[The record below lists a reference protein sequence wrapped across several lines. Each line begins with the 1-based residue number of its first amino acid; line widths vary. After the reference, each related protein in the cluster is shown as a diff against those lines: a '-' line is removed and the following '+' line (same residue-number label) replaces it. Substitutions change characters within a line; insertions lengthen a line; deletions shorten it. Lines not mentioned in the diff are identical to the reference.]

1 MDGDN
6 AWVPRHP
13 AGGTRLTQEAAP
25 LSIGVELTFVDLDGH
40 QAVQRLLP
48 RLPDDSE
55 AAAGERAP
63 VRHTRDHWRNRG
75 SHANQDSSDSA
86 LPGAYTTSLADNV
99 RPVGR
104 SVYVASP
111 EGLTGKSAVALG
123 LLDALTREV
132 GSVGVFRPLTTAG
145 SGGDDIDLI
154 VDLLV
159 NQPGISQSYDE
170 AIGVTYEAARRDA
183 DEALHVIVERF
194 GQLTDRFEVILVVGS
209 DYADVATGTEL
220 SFNAKIAA
228 NLASPVVLVVHG
240 RGRSPEQIRAAAES
254 GITELRAN
262 HAQTVAVI
270 ANRVDHDAA
279 DGVRTALAD
288 LHGVVTAAIPESPL
302 LSAPTFRALVE
313 AADGEL
319 VLGSEAWMDRE
330 ALEVIVAAMSLPHVL
345 DRLTLDVAVIAPSDR
360 TDLIPGLMLA
370 HQSGTFPA
378 LAGILLTGGYEM
390 PETIRR
396 LSEGV
401 QQDLPIALTELGT
414 FTTAERVMRVR
425 GPITKDSSR
434 KIETAH
440 REFAEQVDQAAL
452 LRAID
457 VSGSQVRT
465 PLMFEYQLMERARAD
480 RQRIVLPESEDDRIL
495 EAAAILLRRGV
506 ADLTLLGDETK
517 VRARASALG
526 LDLDEASIV
535 SPFDADLVE
544 QFAAAYAEA
553 RAHKGMTVERAREI
567 VTDISYFGT
576 LMVHLGLADGMV
588 SGAVNTTAH
597 TIRPALEFVKTRPGV
612 STVSSVFLMCLADR
626 VLVYGDCAVI
636 PEPTT
641 EQLADIAISSAET
654 AQQFGI
660 EPRVAMLSYSTGTS
674 GSGADVEK
682 VRAATAL
689 VAERSPDLL
698 LEGPIQYDAA
708 VDPEVARTKLPDS
721 PVAGRATVFIFPDLN
736 TGNNTYKAVQRS
748 ANAVAIGPVLQG
760 LRKPVNDLSRGAL
773 ISDIVNTVAI
783 TAVQAQAIKQA
794 ERPQPA
800 AARSPG

>member
-1 MDGDN
+1 MI
-6 AWVPRHP
+6 AH
-13 AGGTRLTQEAAP
+13 A
-25 LSIGVELTFVDLDGH
+25 SF
-40 QAVQRLLP
+40 
-48 RLPDDSE
+48 S
-55 AAAGERAP
+55 P
-63 VRHTRDHWRNRG
+63 V
-75 SHANQDSSDSA
+75 S
-86 LPGAYTTSLADNV
+86 
-99 RPVGR
+99 R

-132 GSVGVFRPLTTAG
+132 GSVGVFRPLTTVGAG
-145 SGGDDIDLI
+145 GEVDLV

-159 NQPGISQSYDE
+159 SQPGIKQTYEE
-170 AIGVTYEAARRDA
+170 ALGVTYEAARENA

-194 GQLTDRFEVILVVGS
+194 GQLTDRFEVIVVVGS
-209 DYADVATGTEL
+209 DFADVSTGTEL

-228 NLASPVVLVVHG
+228 NLGSPVVLVVHG
-240 RGRSPEQIRAAAES
+240 RERTPEQIRSAADGAL
-254 GITELRAN
+254 TELRSN
-262 HAQTVAVI
+262 HAQPVAVI
-270 ANRVDHDAA
+270 ANRVDPDQA
-279 DGVRTALAD
+279 GEVRAALAGLPD
-288 LHGVVTAAIPESPL
+288 LVIAAIGENPV
-302 LSAPTFRALVE
+302 LSAPTFRALAA
-313 AADGEL
+313 AADADL
-319 VLGSEAWMDRE
+319 VLGSESWMDRE
-330 ALEVIVAAMSLPHVL
+330 SLGLIVAAMSLPNVL
-345 DRLTLDVAVIAPSDR
+345 DRLRPDVTVIAPSDR

-378 LAGILLTGGYEM
+378 LAGILLTGGYQL
-390 PETIRR
+390 PDTIRR

-401 QQDLPIALTELGT
+401 HQDLPIALTELGT
-414 FTTAERVMRVR
+414 FTTAERLMRVR
-425 GPITKDSSR
+425 GPMTKESTN
-434 KIETAH
+434 KIESARRT
-440 REFAEQVDQAAL
+440 FAEEVDQAAL
-452 LRAID
+452 LAAID
-457 VSGSQVRT
+457 VSGSEVRT

-480 RQRIVLPESEDDRIL
+480 RKHIVLPESQDDRIL

-506 ADLTLLGDETK
+506 ADLTLLGEETK
-517 VRARASALG
+517 VRARGSALG
-526 LDLDEASIV
+526 LDLDRAKII
-535 SPFDADLVE
+535 SPRDPVLVE
-544 QFAAAYAEA
+544 QFATAYAQA

-576 LMVHLGLADGMV
+576 MMVHLGLADGMV

-612 STVSSVFLMCLADR
+612 NTVSSVFLMCLADR

-641 EQLADIAISSAET
+641 EQLADIAVSSAET

-689 VAERSPDLL
+689 VAERAPGLA

-708 VDPEVARTKLPDS
+708 IDPGVARTKLPDS
-721 PVAGRATVFIFPDLN
+721 AVAGRATVFIFPDLN

-748 ANAVAIGPVLQG
+748 AHAVAIGPVLQG

-773 ISDIVNTVAI
+773 VEDIVNTVAI
-783 TAVQAQAIKQA
+783 TAVQAQGL
-794 ERPQPA
+794 
-800 AARSPG
+800 SS

>member
-1 MDGDN
+1 M
-6 AWVPRHP
+6 
-13 AGGTRLTQEAAP
+13 
-25 LSIGVELTFVDLDGH
+25 S
-40 QAVQRLLP
+40 
-48 RLPDDSE
+48 
-55 AAAGERAP
+55 
-63 VRHTRDHWRNRG
+63 
-75 SHANQDSSDSA
+75 
-86 LPGAYTTSLADNV
+86 
-99 RPVGR
+99 R

-132 GSVGVFRPLTTAG
+132 GSVGVFRPLTTSG
-145 SGGDDIDLI
+145 SSSDDIDLI
-154 VDLLV
+154 VDLLI

-170 AIGVTYEAARRDA
+170 AIGVTYEAAREDA

-194 GQLTDRFEVILVVGS
+194 GQLTDRFDVIMVVGS
-209 DYADVATGTEL
+209 DYTDVATGTEL

-228 NLASPVVLVVHG
+228 NLGSPVVLVVHG
-240 RGRSPEQIRAAAES
+240 RERSPEQIRAAAAS
-254 GITELRAN
+254 AIAELRAN

-270 ANRVDHDAA
+270 ANRVDHEAA
-279 DGVRTALAD
+279 DAIRMALAD
-288 LHGVVTAAIPESPL
+288 LEDIVTAAIPESPL

-319 VLGSEAWMDRE
+319 VLGSQAWMDRE
-330 ALEVIVAAMSLPHVL
+330 ALELIVAAMSLPHVL
-345 DRLTLDVAVIAPSDR
+345 DRLIPDVAVIAPSDR

-378 LAGILLTGGYEM
+378 LAGILLTGGYEI
-390 PETIRR
+390 PETIQR

-401 QQDLPIALTELGT
+401 QQDLPIAMTDLGT
-414 FTTAERVMRVR
+414 FTTAERLMRVR

-440 REFAEQVDQAAL
+440 RVFAEQVDQAAL
-452 LRAID
+452 LSAID
-457 VSGSQVRT
+457 VPGSEVRT
-465 PLMFEYQLMERARAD
+465 PLMFEYQLMQRARAD
-480 RQRIVLPESEDDRIL
+480 RQRIVLPESQDDRIL

-506 ADLTLLGDETK
+506 ADLTLLGEENK

-526 LDLDEASIV
+526 LDLDDASIV
-535 SPFDADLVE
+535 SPLDPDLVE
-544 QFAAAYAEA
+544 KFAVAYADA

-597 TIRPALEFVKTRPGV
+597 TIRPALEFIKTRPGV

-641 EQLADIAISSAET
+641 EQLADIAVSSAET
-654 AQQFGI
+654 ARQFGI

-689 VAERSPDLL
+689 VAERAPDLQ

-708 VDPEVARTKLPDS
+708 VDLEVARTKLPDS
-721 PVAGRATVFIFPDLN
+721 SVAGRATVFIFPDLN

-748 ANAVAIGPVLQG
+748 AHAIAIGPVLQG

-773 ISDIVNTVAI
+773 VSDIVNTVAI
-783 TAVQAQAIKQA
+783 TAVQAQAIKQ
-794 ERPQPA
+794 PQPA
-800 AARSPG
+800 EAAATGSPA

>member
-1 MDGDN
+1 M
-6 AWVPRHP
+6 
-13 AGGTRLTQEAAP
+13 
-25 LSIGVELTFVDLDGH
+25 
-40 QAVQRLLP
+40 
-48 RLPDDSE
+48 
-55 AAAGERAP
+55 
-63 VRHTRDHWRNRG
+63 
-75 SHANQDSSDSA
+75 
-86 LPGAYTTSLADNV
+86 TTSLADNV
-99 RPVGR
+99 SVVGR

-132 GSVGVFRPLTTAG
+132 GSVGVFRPLTTAD

-159 NQPGISQSYDE
+159 NQPGISQTYDE
-170 AIGVTYEAARRDA
+170 AIGVTYEAARQDA

-209 DYADVATGTEL
+209 DYTDVATGTEL

-228 NLASPVVLVVHG
+228 NLGSPVVLVVHG
-240 RGRSPEQIRAAAES
+240 RERTPEQIRAAAHS
-254 GITELRAN
+254 AIAELRAN

-270 ANRVDHDAA
+270 ANRVEPDAA
-279 DGVRTALAD
+279 DAVRQALGD
-288 LHGVVTAAIPESPL
+288 LEDVVTAAIPESPL

-313 AADGEL
+313 AADGQL
-319 VLGSEAWMDRE
+319 VLGSQTWMDRE
-330 ALEVIVAAMSLPHVL
+330 ALGVIVAAMSLPHVL
-345 DRLTLDVAVIAPSDR
+345 DRLVPDVAVIAASDR
-360 TDLIPGLMLA
+360 TDLLPGLMLA

-401 QQDLPIALTELGT
+401 QQHLPIALTELGT

-440 REFAEQVDQAAL
+440 RAFAERVDQAAL
-452 LRAID
+452 LAAID
-457 VSGSQVRT
+457 ISGSQVRT

-480 RQRIVLPESEDDRIL
+480 RQRIVLPESQDDRIL

-506 ADLTLLGDETK
+506 ADLTLLGEENN
-517 VRARASALG
+517 VHARASALG

-544 QFAAAYAEA
+544 KFAAAYAEA

-576 LMVHLGLADGMV
+576 LMVYLGLADGMV
-588 SGAVNTTAH
+588 SGAMNTTAH
-597 TIRPALEFVKTRPGV
+597 TIRPALEFIKTKPGV

-682 VRAATAL
+682 VRSATAL
-689 VAERSPDLL
+689 VAGRSPDLL

-721 PVAGRATVFIFPDLN
+721 RVAGRATVFIFPDLN

-794 ERPQPA
+794 EPSQPTA
-800 AARSPG
+800 AGGPE

>member
-1 MDGDN
+1 
-6 AWVPRHP
+6 
-13 AGGTRLTQEAAP
+13 
-25 LSIGVELTFVDLDGH
+25 
-40 QAVQRLLP
+40 
-48 RLPDDSE
+48 
-55 AAAGERAP
+55 
-63 VRHTRDHWRNRG
+63 
-75 SHANQDSSDSA
+75 
-86 LPGAYTTSLADNV
+86 
-99 RPVGR
+99 VGR

-159 NQPGISQSYDE
+159 NQPGISQTYDE
-170 AIGVTYEAARRDA
+170 AIGVTYEAARQDA

-209 DYADVATGTEL
+209 DYTDVATGTEL

-228 NLASPVVLVVHG
+228 NLGSPVVLVVHG
-240 RGRSPEQIRAAAES
+240 RERSPEQIRAAAHS
-254 GITELRAN
+254 AIAELRAN

-270 ANRVDHDAA
+270 ANRVEHEAA
-279 DGVRTALAD
+279 DAVRQALGD
-288 LHGVVTAAIPESPL
+288 LEDVVTAAIPESPL

-313 AADGEL
+313 AADGDL
-319 VLGSEAWMDRE
+319 VLGSQTWMDRE
-330 ALEVIVAAMSLPHVL
+330 ALGVIVAAMSLPHVL
-345 DRLTLDVAVIAPSDR
+345 DRLVPDVAVIAASDR
-360 TDLIPGLMLA
+360 TDLLPGLMLA

-401 QQDLPIALTELGT
+401 QQHLPIALTELGT
-414 FTTAERVMRVR
+414 FTTAERVVRVR

-440 REFAEQVDQAAL
+440 RAFAERVDQAAL
-452 LRAID
+452 LAAID
-457 VSGSQVRT
+457 ISGSQVRT

-480 RQRIVLPESEDDRIL
+480 RQRIVLPESQDDRIL

-506 ADLTLLGDETK
+506 ADLTLLGEENN

-544 QFAAAYAEA
+544 TFAAAYAEA
-553 RAHKGMTVERAREI
+553 RAHKGMTVERAREV

-576 LMVHLGLADGMV
+576 LMVQLGRADGMV

-597 TIRPALEFVKTRPGV
+597 TIRPALEFIKTKPGV

-660 EPRVAMLSYSTGTS
+660 EPRVAMLSYSTGAS

-721 PVAGRATVFIFPDLN
+721 RVAGRATVFIFPDLN

-783 TAVQAQAIKQA
+783 TAVQAQAIKQTELSQPTA
-794 ERPQPA
+794 AGRP
-800 AARSPG
+800 G

>member
-1 MDGDN
+1 
-6 AWVPRHP
+6 
-13 AGGTRLTQEAAP
+13 LE
-25 LSIGVELTFVDLDGH
+25 
-40 QAVQRLLP
+40 
-48 RLPDDSE
+48 
-55 AAAGERAP
+55 
-63 VRHTRDHWRNRG
+63 
-75 SHANQDSSDSA
+75 
-86 LPGAYTTSLADNV
+86 DNV
-99 RPVGR
+99 GCVSR
-104 SVYVASP
+104 SVYIASP
-111 EGLTGKSAVALG
+111 EGFTGKSAVALG

-132 GSVGVFRPLTTAG
+132 GSVGVFRPLTTTG
-145 SGGDDIDLI
+145 SDSDDLDLI

-159 NQPGISQSYDE
+159 NQPGISQIYDE
-170 AIGVTYEAARRDA
+170 AIGVTYDAARENA

-194 GQLTDRFEVILVVGS
+194 GQLNDRFDVILVIGS
-209 DYADVATGTEL
+209 DYTDVATGTEL

-228 NLASPVVLVVHG
+228 NLGSPVVLVVHG
-240 RGRSPEQIRAAAES
+240 RERTPEQIRAAAES
-254 GITELRAN
+254 AIAELRAN
-262 HAQTVAVI
+262 HAHTVAVI

-279 DGVRTALAD
+279 EVIRATLKELPD
-288 LHGVVTAAIPESPL
+288 VVTAAIPESPL
-302 LSAPTFRALVE
+302 LSAPTFRALAE
-313 AADGEL
+313 AAEAQL
-319 VLGSEAWMDRE
+319 VLGSETWMDRE
-330 ALEVIVAAMSLPHVL
+330 VLGVIVAAMSLPHVL
-345 DRLTLDVAVIAPSDR
+345 DRLVADAAVIAPSDR

-370 HQSGTFPA
+370 HQSGTFPP
-378 LAGILLTGGYEM
+378 LAGILLTGGYQF
-390 PETIRR
+390 PDSIRR

-401 QQDLPIALTELGT
+401 QQSLPIALTDLGT
-414 FTTAERVMRVR
+414 FTTAERLMRVR

-434 KIETAH
+434 KIENAH
-440 REFAEQVDQAAL
+440 RVFAEQVDQAAL
-452 LRAID
+452 LAAID
-457 VSGSQVRT
+457 VSASDVRT

-506 ADLTLLGDETK
+506 ADLILLGDETQ
-517 VRARASALG
+517 VRARASTLG

-535 SPFDADLVE
+535 SPLDTELVE
-544 QFAAAYAEA
+544 KFAAAYAEA

-576 LMVHLGLADGMV
+576 MMVHLGLADGMV

-597 TIRPALEFVKTRPGV
+597 TIRPALEFVKTKPGV

-641 EQLADIAISSAET
+641 EQLADIAVSSSDT

-689 VAERSPDLL
+689 VAERAPHLL

-708 VDPEVARTKLPDS
+708 VDPDVARTKLPNS
-721 PVAGRATVFIFPDLN
+721 AVAGRATVFIFPDLN

-748 ANAVAIGPVLQG
+748 AHAIAIGPVLQG

-773 ISDIVNTVAI
+773 VSDIVSTVAI
-783 TAVQAQAIKQA
+783 TAVQAQALNQT
-794 ERPQPA
+794 EPA
-800 AARSPG
+800 GSPA

>member
-1 MDGDN
+1 M
-6 AWVPRHP
+6 
-13 AGGTRLTQEAAP
+13 
-25 LSIGVELTFVDLDGH
+25 
-40 QAVQRLLP
+40 
-48 RLPDDSE
+48 
-55 AAAGERAP
+55 
-63 VRHTRDHWRNRG
+63 
-75 SHANQDSSDSA
+75 
-86 LPGAYTTSLADNV
+86 
-99 RPVGR
+99 GR

-132 GSVGVFRPLTTAG
+132 GAVGVFRPLTTAG
-145 SGGDDIDLI
+145 SNGDDIDLI

-170 AIGVTYEAARRDA
+170 AIGVTYEAARQDA

-240 RGRSPEQIRAAAES
+240 RDRSPEQIRAAAES
-254 GITELRAN
+254 AITELRAN

-279 DGVRTALAD
+279 DVIRTALAD
-288 LHGVVTAAIPESPL
+288 LDEVVTAAIPESPL

-319 VLGSEAWMDRE
+319 VLGSQAWMDRE
-330 ALEVIVAAMSLPHVL
+330 AMSVIVAAMSLPHVL
-345 DRLTLDVAVIAPSDR
+345 DRLVPDVAVIAASDR

-401 QQDLPIALTELGT
+401 QQDLPIAATELGT

-440 REFAEQVDQAAL
+440 RVFAEQVDQKTL
-452 LRAID
+452 LAAID
-457 VSGSQVRT
+457 VSGSEVRT
-465 PLMFEYQLMERARAD
+465 PLMFEYQLMGRARAD

-506 ADLTLLGDETK
+506 ADLTLLGDENK

-544 QFAAAYAEA
+544 KFAAAYAEA

-588 SGAVNTTAH
+588 SGAVHTTAH
-597 TIRPALEFVKTRPGV
+597 TIRPALEFVKTKPGV
-612 STVSSVFLMCLADR
+612 NTVSSVFLMCLADR

-708 VDPEVARTKLPDS
+708 VDLEVARTKLPGS
-721 PVAGRATVFIFPDLN
+721 SVAGRATVFIFPDLN

-794 ERPQPA
+794 QPSEPATAGSPQ
-800 AARSPG
+800 

>member
-1 MDGDN
+1 M
-6 AWVPRHP
+6 
-13 AGGTRLTQEAAP
+13 E
-25 LSIGVELTFVDLDGH
+25 
-40 QAVQRLLP
+40 
-48 RLPDDSE
+48 
-55 AAAGERAP
+55 
-63 VRHTRDHWRNRG
+63 
-75 SHANQDSSDSA
+75 
-86 LPGAYTTSLADNV
+86 DNV
-99 RPVGR
+99 GCVSR
-104 SVYVASP
+104 SVYIASP
-111 EGLTGKSAVALG
+111 EGFTGKSAVALG

-132 GSVGVFRPLTTAG
+132 GSVGVFRPLTTTG
-145 SGGDDIDLI
+145 SDSDDLDLI

-159 NQPGISQSYDE
+159 NQPGISQIYDE
-170 AIGVTYEAARRDA
+170 AIGVTYDAAREDA

-194 GQLTDRFEVILVVGS
+194 GQLNDRFDVILVIGS
-209 DYADVATGTEL
+209 DYTDVATGTEL

-228 NLASPVVLVVHG
+228 NLGSPVVLVVHG
-240 RGRSPEQIRAAAES
+240 RERTPEQIRAAAES
-254 GITELRAN
+254 AIAELRAN
-262 HAQTVAVI
+262 HAHTVAVI

-279 DGVRTALAD
+279 EVIRATLKEMPD
-288 LHGVVTAAIPESPL
+288 VVTAAIPESPL

-313 AADGEL
+313 AAEAQL
-319 VLGSEAWMDRE
+319 VLGSETWMDRE
-330 ALEVIVAAMSLPHVL
+330 VLGVIVAAMSLPHVL
-345 DRLTLDVAVIAPSDR
+345 DRLVADAAVIAPSDR

-370 HQSGTFPA
+370 HQSGTFPP
-378 LAGILLTGGYEM
+378 LAGILLTGGYQF
-390 PETIRR
+390 PDSIRR

-401 QQDLPIALTELGT
+401 QQSLPIALTDLGT
-414 FTTAERVMRVR
+414 FTTAERLMRVR

-434 KIETAH
+434 KIENAH
-440 REFAEQVDQAAL
+440 RVFAEQVDQAAL
-452 LRAID
+452 LAAID
-457 VSGSQVRT
+457 VSASDVRT

-506 ADLTLLGDETK
+506 ADLILLGDETQ
-517 VRARASALG
+517 VRARASTLG

-535 SPFDADLVE
+535 SPLDTELVE
-544 QFAAAYAEA
+544 KFAVAYAEA

-576 LMVHLGLADGMV
+576 MMVHLGLADGMV

-597 TIRPALEFVKTRPGV
+597 TIRPALEFVKTKPGV

-641 EQLADIAISSAET
+641 EQLADIAVSSSDT

-689 VAERSPDLL
+689 VAERAPHLL

-708 VDPEVARTKLPDS
+708 VDPDVARTKLPNS
-721 PVAGRATVFIFPDLN
+721 AVAGRATVFIFPDLN

-748 ANAVAIGPVLQG
+748 AHAIAIGPVLQG

-773 ISDIVNTVAI
+773 VSDIVSTVAI
-783 TAVQAQAIKQA
+783 TAVQAQALKQT
-794 ERPQPA
+794 QPA
-800 AARSPG
+800 GGPA

>member
-1 MDGDN
+1 
-6 AWVPRHP
+6 V
-13 AGGTRLTQEAAP
+13 
-25 LSIGVELTFVDLDGH
+25 S
-40 QAVQRLLP
+40 
-48 RLPDDSE
+48 
-55 AAAGERAP
+55 
-63 VRHTRDHWRNRG
+63 
-75 SHANQDSSDSA
+75 
-86 LPGAYTTSLADNV
+86 
-99 RPVGR
+99 R

-132 GSVGVFRPLTTAG
+132 GSVGVFRPLTTA
-145 SGGDDIDLI
+145 SSTSDDIDLI

-170 AIGVTYEAARRDA
+170 AIGVTYEAARADA
-183 DEALHVIVERF
+183 DEALHIIVERF
-194 GQLTDRFEVILVVGS
+194 GQLTDRFDVIMVVGS
-209 DYADVATGTEL
+209 DYTDVATGTEL

-228 NLASPVVLVVHG
+228 NLGSPVVLVVHG
-240 RGRSPEQIRAAAES
+240 RERSPEQIRAAADS
-254 GITELRAN
+254 AIAELRAN
-262 HAQTVAVI
+262 HVQTVAVI
-270 ANRVDHDAA
+270 ANRVDHDATEA
-279 DGVRTALAD
+279 IRTALAD
-288 LHGVVTAAIPESPL
+288 LDDMVTAAIPESPL

-319 VLGSEAWMDRE
+319 VLGSQAWMDRE
-330 ALEVIVAAMSLPHVL
+330 ALGLIVAAMSLPHVL
-345 DRLTLDVAVIAPSDR
+345 ERLIPDVAVIAPSDR

-378 LAGILLTGGYEM
+378 LAGILLTGGYEI
-390 PETIRR
+390 PGTIRR

-401 QQDLPIALTELGT
+401 QQDLPLAMTDLGT
-414 FTTAERVMRVR
+414 FTTAEKLMRVR

-440 REFAEQVDQAAL
+440 RVFAEQVDAAAL
-452 LRAID
+452 LSAID
-457 VSGSQVRT
+457 VSGSEVRT
-465 PLMFEYQLMERARAD
+465 PLMFEYQLTERARAD

-506 ADLTLLGDETK
+506 ADLTLLGEENK

-535 SPFDADLVE
+535 SPVNPDLVDE
-544 QFAAAYAEA
+544 FAAAYAGA

-597 TIRPALEFVKTRPGV
+597 TIRPALEFIKTKPGV

-641 EQLADIAISSAET
+641 EQLADIALSSAET

-660 EPRVAMLSYSTGTS
+660 EPRLAMLSYSTGTS

-689 VAERSPDLL
+689 VAERAPDLL

-721 PVAGRATVFIFPDLN
+721 LVAGRATVFIFPDLN

-748 ANAVAIGPVLQG
+748 AHAIAIGPVLQG

-773 ISDIVNTVAI
+773 VSDIVNTVAI
-783 TAVQAQAIKQA
+783 TAVQAQAIKQS
-794 ERPQPA
+794 QPA
-800 AARSPG
+800 ESAAAGSPS

>member
-1 MDGDN
+1 M
-6 AWVPRHP
+6 
-13 AGGTRLTQEAAP
+13 
-25 LSIGVELTFVDLDGH
+25 
-40 QAVQRLLP
+40 
-48 RLPDDSE
+48 
-55 AAAGERAP
+55 
-63 VRHTRDHWRNRG
+63 
-75 SHANQDSSDSA
+75 
-86 LPGAYTTSLADNV
+86 
-99 RPVGR
+99 GR

-132 GSVGVFRPLTTAG
+132 GAVGVFRPLTTAG
-145 SGGDDIDLI
+145 SNGDDIDLI

-159 NQPGISQSYDE
+159 NQSGISQSYDE
-170 AIGVTYEAARRDA
+170 AIGVTYEAARQDA

-240 RGRSPEQIRAAAES
+240 RDRSPEQIRAAAES
-254 GITELRAN
+254 AITELRAN

-279 DGVRTALAD
+279 DAVRTALAD
-288 LHGVVTAAIPESPL
+288 LDDVVTAAIPESPL

-319 VLGSEAWMDRE
+319 VLGSQAWMDRE
-330 ALEVIVAAMSLPHVL
+330 AMSVIVAAMSLPHVL
-345 DRLTLDVAVIAPSDR
+345 DRLVPDVAVIAASDR
-360 TDLIPGLMLA
+360 TDLIPGLILA

-401 QQDLPIALTELGT
+401 QQDLPIAATELGT

-440 REFAEQVDQAAL
+440 RVFAEQVDQETL
-452 LRAID
+452 LAAID
-457 VSGSQVRT
+457 VSGSEVRT
-465 PLMFEYQLMERARAD
+465 PLMFEYQLMGRARAD

-506 ADLTLLGDETK
+506 AGLTLLGDENK

-544 QFAAAYAEA
+544 KFAAAYAEA

-588 SGAVNTTAH
+588 SGAVHTTAH
-597 TIRPALEFVKTRPGV
+597 TIRPALEFVKTKPGV
-612 STVSSVFLMCLADR
+612 NTVSSVFLMCLADR

-721 PVAGRATVFIFPDLN
+721 SVAGRATVFIFPDLN

-794 ERPQPA
+794 ERARPA
-800 AARSPG
+800 AAGSPG